1 MVVATVDTSD
11 LDDMARR
18 YAGLVP
24 LMEREFRVAMI
35 RSTAQVQH
43 DAQVAVAVDQGTL
56 RRSITTDV
64 TPYVGRVGTNLLYG
78 RLVEGAD
85 EQGKLHEWSRRPGMP
100 MPPPGSLVGWMR
112 RHGMN
117 PKNEYALRLQIS
129 RKGIKARPYLTPAL
143 EKNRAGIN
151 KEFTLALGRV
161 LSALGRGA

>member
-1 MVVATVDTSD
+1 MVAVTVDTSEI
-11 LDDMARR
+11 DDMARR

-24 LMEREFRVAMI
+24 LMEKEFRVAMI

-43 DAQVAVAVDQGTL
+43 DAQVVVAVDTGTL

-78 RLVEGAD
+78 RVVEEG
-85 EQGKLHEWSRRPGMP
+85 RRPGAA
-100 MPPPGSLVGWMR
+100 MPPAGVLTGWMQ

-117 PKNEYALRLQIS
+117 PKNEYALRLKIS
-129 RKGIKARPYLTPAL
+129 RKGIKAKPYLVPAL
-143 EKNRAGIN
+143 EQNRTAIN

-161 LSALGRGA
+161 LTQIGSGR

>member
-1 MVVATVDTSD
+1 MVVATVDTHD

-24 LMEREFRVAMI
+24 LMERELKVAMI

-43 DAQVAVAVDQGTL
+43 DGQVAVAVDQGTL

-78 RLVEGAD
+78 RVVEEGRRAGAA
-85 EQGKLHEWSRRPGMP
+85 
-100 MPPPGSLVGWMR
+100 MPPAGVLTGWMQ

-117 PKNEYALRLQIS
+117 PKNEYALRLKIS
-129 RKGIKARPYLTPAL
+129 RRGIKPRPYLVPAL
-143 EKNRAGIN
+143 EQNRPAIN
-151 KEFTLALGRV
+151 KEFQLALGRV
-161 LSALGRGA
+161 LSELGRGA

>member
-24 LMEREFRVAMI
+24 LMEREFHDAMI

-43 DAQVAVAVDQGTL
+43 DAQVAVAVDTGTL

-64 TPYVGRVGTNLLYG
+64 TPYVGGSARTCCTGAWWKRGDGQTPRRV
-78 RLVEGAD
+78 VAA
-85 EQGKLHEWSRRPGMP
+85 
-100 MPPPGSLVGWMR
+100 MPPAGVLTGWMQ

-117 PKNEYALRLQIS
+117 PKNEYALRLKIS
-129 RKGIKARPYLTPAL
+129 RKGIKARPYLVPAL
-143 EKNRAGIN
+143 EQNRTAIN

-161 LSALGRGA
+161 LSELGRGR